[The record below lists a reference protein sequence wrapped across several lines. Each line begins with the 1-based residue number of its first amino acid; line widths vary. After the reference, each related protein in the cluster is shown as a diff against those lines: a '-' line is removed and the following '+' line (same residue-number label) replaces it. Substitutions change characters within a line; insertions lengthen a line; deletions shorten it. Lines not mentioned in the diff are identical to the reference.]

1 MKEIINR
8 FLFLFILLL
17 LTLSGQLHGNIYTI
31 SPGDL
36 LEIRTLGHPEFTVS
50 NLYVLPDGTFY
61 FPGIGAIECAGK
73 NPHELALELEERLE
87 VYVVNPMVTVFIKQI
102 ENQRAN
108 IYGYVNAPG
117 RYYISEG
124 TDIFAAFGIAGG
136 VVNFRRGTIVKIIR
150 ADRSVEEYRVRN
162 YVGADRIVHEV
173 PRLYAGDTM
182 YVREPCYILT
192 DEWRTFLYT
201 IVVTISILTY
211 INNYH

>member
-1 MKEIINR
+1 MKKIVKY
-8 FLFLFILLL
+8 FLCLLSVVVLPAGSL
-17 LTLSGQLHGNIYTI
+17 LYANMYTI

-36 LEIRTLGHPEFTVS
+36 LEIRTLSHPEFSVS
-50 NLYVLPDGTFY
+50 NIYVLPDGTFH
-61 FPGIGAIECAGK
+61 FPGIGAVECAGK
-73 NPHELALELEERLE
+73 NPHELALELEEKLE
-87 VYVVNPMVTVFIKQI
+87 VYVVNPMVTVFIKQV
-102 ENQRAN
+102 EHQRAN

-150 ADRSVEEYRVRN
+150 ADLTVEEYRVRD
-162 YVGADRIVHEV
+162 YVGADSIVHTV

-192 DEWRTFLYT
+192 DEWRTFLYAV
-201 IVVTISILTY
+201 VVTISVLTY